1 MMIIKVMT
9 LFPEMFSGPLDDSMI
24 QRAKEKNI
32 VDLEYINI
40 RDYADN
46 KHKKVDDYPYGGGP
60 GMVMAPQPIFD
71 CYNQIVKATGL
82 KEDERPRVIYL
93 SPKGKIFNQRMA
105 IELSKEKFIIMLC
118 GHYEGVDQRVI
129 DEIVTDEISIG
140 DYVLTGGEI
149 PAMVLIDSITRLLPG
164 VLSQSQC
171 YEDETFYS
179 GLLEYPQYTR
189 PASFRGLEVPGVL
202 ISGNHKKIDEWRRRE
217 SLRLTYKRRPELLKN
232 TELTDGDK
240 EFLKSIGMD
249 SGQIKY

>member
-82 KEDERPRVIYL
+82 KGDERPRVIYL
-93 SPKGKIFNQRMA
+93 SPKGEIFNQRVA

-202 ISGNHKKIDEWRRRE
+202 ISGNHKKIDEWRRKE

-249 SGQIKY
+249 SGQIK

>member
-9 LFPEMFSGPLDDSMI
+9 LFPEMFSGPLDNSI
-24 QRAKEKNI
+24 VQRAKEKNI
-32 VDLEYINI
+32 IDLEYINI

-71 CYNQIVKATGL
+71 CYDQIIGISGL
-82 KEDERPRVIYL
+82 KEGERPRVIYL

-105 IELSKEKFIIMLC
+105 IELSEEKFIIMLC

-129 DEIVTDEISIG
+129 DGIVTDEISIG

-164 VLSQSQC
+164 VLSQNQC

-189 PASFRGLEVPGVL
+189 PAHFRGLEVPDVL
-202 ISGNHKKIDEWRRRE
+202 ISGNHKKIAEWRRRE
-217 SLRLTYKRRPELLKN
+217 SLKLTYGRRPELLKN
-232 TELTDGDK
+232 IELTDEDK
-240 EFLKSIGMD
+240 DFLKDIKMNSD
-249 SGQIKY
+249 QIKY

>member
-1 MMIIKVMT
+1 MIIKVMT
-9 LFPEMFSGPLDDSMI
+9 LFPEMFLGPFNSSII
-24 QRAKEKNI
+24 QRAKERNI

-46 KHKKVDDYPYGGGP
+46 RHKKADDYPYGGGP
-60 GMVMAPQPIFD
+60 GMIMMPQPIFD
-71 CYNQIVKATGL
+71 CYNYIIDTLDLNGNEK
-82 KEDERPRVIYL
+82 PRVIYL
-93 SPKGKIFNQRMA
+93 SPRGETFNQRMA

-164 VLSQSQC
+164 TLSQNQS

-189 PASFRGLEVPGVL
+189 PADFRGLNVPDVL
-202 ISGNHKKIDEWRRRE
+202 ISGNHQKIDEWRRKE
-217 SLRLTYKRRPELLKN
+217 SLRLTYERRPELLKN
-232 TELTDGDK
+232 IKLTDKDID
-240 EFLKSIGMD
+240 FLNSIARTAAKPNID
-249 SGQIKY
+249 

>member
-82 KEDERPRVIYL
+82 KGGERPRVIYL
-93 SPKGKIFNQRMA
+93 SPKGEIFNQRVA

-202 ISGNHKKIDEWRRRE
+202 ISGNHKKIDEWRRKE

-249 SGQIKY
+249 SGQIK